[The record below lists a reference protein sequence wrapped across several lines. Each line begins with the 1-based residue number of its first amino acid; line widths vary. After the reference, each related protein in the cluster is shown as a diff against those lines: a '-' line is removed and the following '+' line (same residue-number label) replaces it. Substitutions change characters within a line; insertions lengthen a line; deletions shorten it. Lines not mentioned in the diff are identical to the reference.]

1 MPKPSP
7 GTQLPPIPAA
17 ACQAEP
23 GIRRG
28 EGLPQ
33 SRCLPQ
39 PRTRWEAPAR
49 RSSCLTFL
57 RAAGSALLGA
67 LPSKKLRLLAT
78 PSEESRRL
86 FWTGTEDF
94 TPSERWEREGRQQ
107 GCAAPRGVKSKVQ
120 LLGHTLS
127 PLGSAT
133 PRPSAAHSFPQW
145 TMQHPQTPS
154 KGPCS

>member
-1 MPKPSP
+1 M
-7 GTQLPPIPAA
+7 PAA
-17 ACQAEP
+17 AST
-23 GIRRG
+23 RRG
-28 EGLPQ
+28 EDLPQ
-33 SRCLPQ
+33 SRCLAQ
-39 PRTRWEAPAR
+39 DRTRWEVPAQ
-49 RSSCLTFL
+49 RSSFLTFL

-94 TPSERWEREGRQQ
+94 APSERWEREGCQQ

-127 PLGSAT
+127 PLGCAH
-133 PRPSAAHSFPQW
+133 PCPSPAPTS
-145 TMQHPQTPS
+145 
-154 KGPCS
+154 